1 MASAQFE
8 KKFLKKMIDTKN
20 CQNKLTVREDR
31 VQAWK
36 RDHGG
41 NMVSLLKAWVKIWEP
56 GSLGFWWHRINTSEI
71 NSKEKDL
78 LFLLQ

>member
-41 NMVSLLKAWVKIWEP
+41 NMASLLKAWMKI
-56 GSLGFWWHRINTSEI
+56 
-71 NSKEKDL
+71 
-78 LFLLQ
+78 